1 MQTNNF
7 MQMIIAF
14 QIIWKCVL
22 LKPVYLW
29 TSKYYKHN
37 RWMQCL
43 QFSLTSSETTLSVFA
58 QCNSVFKM
66 ESDGD
71 GVKIL
76 ANEQA
81 LDKGT
86 AIQRPEYKW

>member
-1 MQTNNF
+1 
-7 MQMIIAF
+7 
-14 QIIWKCVL
+14 
-22 LKPVYLW
+22 
-29 TSKYYKHN
+29 
-37 RWMQCL
+37 MQCL

-81 LDKGT
+81 LDKRT
-86 AIQRPEYKW
+86 AIRRPEYE